1 MAHRLVD
8 LRIPTTPR
16 GSIRSRRPCRHRLDR
31 YAPRHHPIGCMADED
46 NEIGIERGRQLE
58 IAQRPKHRSAPIG

>member
-16 GSIRSRRPCRHRLDR
+16 GSIPEQESGRAGTLCNRNREHCRD
-31 YAPRHHPIGCMADED
+31 A
-46 NEIGIERGRQLE
+46 
-58 IAQRPKHRSAPIG
+58 KS

>member
-16 GSIRSRRPCRHRLDR
+16 GSIRCTSRRL
-31 YAPRHHPIGCMADED
+31 AP
-46 NEIGIERGRQLE
+46 
-58 IAQRPKHRSAPIG
+58 